1 MSPSTVQKNKVVSL
15 TYTLR
20 NERGDV
26 FEYSDL
32 PVAYVHGAGGDLFE
46 KIEHALEGH
55 KVGERVVVRLSPAE
69 GFGPHDPKLTFSDDV
84 ENVPPELRRV
94 GAQLEAENARG
105 ERLTLTVTAIDDT
118 RLTVDA
124 NHPLAGQ
131 TVTFEVTI
139 EDVRDATA
147 DELRQG
153 RANAPVT
160 QLQ

>member
-1 MSPSTVQKNKVVSL
+1 MSPAIVQKNKVVSL
-15 TYTLR
+15 TYILR

-32 PVAYVHGAGGDLFE
+32 PVSYVHGAGSDLFE
-46 KIEHALEGH
+46 KVEEALEGRQI
-55 KVGERVVVRLSPAE
+55 GERVVVQLSPEE
-69 GFGPHDPKLTFSDDV
+69 GFGPHDPKLTFSDDID
-84 ENVPPELRRV
+84 NVPPELRRV

-105 ERLTLTVTAIDDT
+105 ERMTLTVTAIDDS

-147 DELRQG
+147 DEVRQG
-153 RANAPVT
+153 RANASATPI
-160 QLQ
+160 Q

>member
-1 MSPSTVQKNKVVSL
+1 MSPTIVRKNKVVSL

-32 PVAYVHGAGGDLFE
+32 PVAYMHGAGSDLFE
-46 KIEHALEGH
+46 KIEHALEGRR
-55 KVGERVVVRLSPAE
+55 VGEHVTVKLSPEEA
-69 GFGPHDPKLTFSDDV
+69 FGRHDPKLTFSDDID
-84 ENVPPELRRV
+84 NVPPELRRV
-94 GAQLEAENARG
+94 GARLEAENARG
-105 ERLTLTVTAIDDT
+105 ERMTLTVTAIDDGC
-118 RLTVDA
+118 LTVDA